1 MLRLKVNSTNED
13 SSSIP
18 LTSEYPLAVRSF
30 EEVIFEII
38 IGCVLCLLGVTGNG
52 LVCYVI
58 HRSRYTK
65 SSMYFFMAQLAVA
78 DILVSSISI
87 PLTLVSTYPR
97 PLLLLQGD
105 IPCKMVRFL
114 QYLLPPAS
122 VNILTA
128 TAVDRFLL
136 ICYPLKFLYRTKVKF
151 LAIFCWVSAV
161 ITAMPV
167 LYLVNSRPVT
177 LNNEVYKF
185 CAIKETSS
193 FPKLGSTYLTV
204 RGILAFLFPLLIIV
218 LLYYNILKTVWRKN
232 TIKSRKRRNV
242 IKSLGLVVCAFFVS
256 WAPFSVISK
265 YSILVEKRYDTI
277 SRAELITFW
286 IGLSASAYN
295 PVIYA
300 FYNKNFRDAFRDVF
314 LRRKERRRTPVTFNP
329 NVKAMKKVVEGTIP
343 DLKSGAPI
351 LLKHARLA

>member
-1 MLRLKVNSTNED
+1 MNSTNENST
-13 SSSIP
+13 SSP
-18 LTSEYPLAVRSF
+18 LTSGYPLVVRSS

-38 IGCVLCLLGVTGNG
+38 VGCVLCLLGVTGNG
-52 LVCYVI
+52 FVCYVI
-58 HRSRYTK
+58 HQSRYTK
-65 SSMYFFMAQLAVA
+65 SSMYFFMAQLAIA

-87 PLTLVSTYPR
+87 PLTLVSTCPR
-97 PLLLLQGD
+97 PLLLLQSD

-151 LAIFCWVSAV
+151 LAIFCWASA
-161 ITAMPV
+161 IFIAMPV
-167 LYLVNSRPVT
+167 LYLINSRPIT

-185 CAIKETSS
+185 CGIKETSS
-193 FPKLGSTYLTV
+193 FPKLGSTYLTI
-204 RGILAFLFPLLIIV
+204 RGILAFLFPLLAIV
-218 LLYYNILKTVWRKN
+218 LLYYNILKTVWKRN

-256 WAPFSVISK
+256 WAPFSVVSK

-286 IGLSASAYN
+286 VGLSASVYN

-300 FYNKNFRDAFRDVF
+300 FYNKNFRDASREVI
-314 LRRKERRRTPVTFNP
+314 LRRRERRKTSVTFNP
-329 NVKAMKKVVEGTIP
+329 NVKVNIEVLEGTIP
-343 DLKSGAPI
+343 DLESGAPI
-351 LLKHARLA
+351 LLKHAKLA